1 MFFLLPSGVKI
12 GTSYNTVQFFELWSA
27 FLACVGCVCIWF
39 YLQGTSS
46 SRGYAKT
53 VFRVLRVSIYGLLWT
68 PCVLRVLGLW
78 RVNGLNRIAQRGL
91 HTGITTITCKSN
103 QESNW
108 QPDEISAVFSPVYH
122 AEHRGLRAST
132 IQSPRD
138 AKMELFVTTAICA
151 DGNVMDPPVVEL
163 AKSLEL
169 LWWRSFCHWTVGT
182 EAVRNLLRFDSQWR
196 YGIGIKKCRDIFCKV
211 VVHEILVCPMFVLVC
226 SCHSCPT
233 KGALP

>member
-1 MFFLLPSGVKI
+1 MILPDSLPDSMQDQALKCD
-12 GTSYNTVQFFELWSA
+12 LH
-27 FLACVGCVCIWF
+27 FLACVGCVGIWF

-68 PCVLRVLGLW
+68 PGVLRVLGLW
-78 RVNGLNRIAQRGL
+78 RVNGLNRTAQRGL
-91 HTGITTITCKSN
+91 RTGITTITCKSN
-103 QESNW
+103 QDSNW
-108 QPDEISAVFSPVYH
+108 QPDQILAVSSPVYH

-182 EAVRNLLRFDSQWR
+182 EAVRNLLRFDIQWR
-196 YGIGIKKCRDIFCKV
+196 YGIGIKKCRDNFCKV
-211 VVHEILVCPMFVLVC
+211 VFHEISVCPMFVLVC